1 MHEGFR
7 GFTAR
12 LAAAIALHRLVEFA
26 VDALAVLALV
36 GEQRRFFLI
45 ADATHVHVIGGM
57 KAHGLLAEVDFVIVQ
72 FESAARGQPGAK
84 GQRTGSLVVQVR
96 IDRPLRK
103 QNVGIF
109 GEDQLAQRFRGVAVH
124 HGGAVDLAGED
135 RLGPQDPAGGLALGR
150 SNGGGFVVRL
160 ARNARLS
167 ACEIND
173 RDAGPQRRIARQ
185 RAATPGFG
193 IVRMAARLNYVPRRK
208 NQWSA
213 SLWEAT
219 RIALDSLRKNKLRSF
234 LTLLGIILATT
245 TLIAVTALI
254 HGMDRYIADKVS
266 NMGADG
272 FRIVRMAWFGEW
284 DPKKFF
290 EMDKRN
296 PQIRV
301 DEYEFIRSKATLLK
315 DIGMMTQRQARV
327 AFKGNSVEG
336 VTVNGITDNIPA
348 INNVQVGIGRG
359 ITYDE
364 VRRHMAVAFIG
375 NDIFTRFFEGHDP
388 LGKTI
393 SIEGDPYEVIG
404 VAQALGSVFGQ
415 SQDNFVMIPVESYFK
430 TYGARN
436 GIRLVAKAMD
446 QQHLVQAQDE
456 VRVLLRSYRHLGPAQ
471 DDNFVIFAS
480 ETFVTLW
487 EQLTKTIAAMAVGV
501 VSVFMVVGGIV
512 IMNIMLA
519 VVTERTR
526 EIGIRKSLGARRR
539 DILNQY
545 LVESAVLAGAGGLLG
560 VGKAWL
566 VAGGGRTLYSVPRSL
581 PASSIA
587 IGVGLSSVVGLCLCR
602 LAAG

>member
-1 MHEGFR
+1 
-7 GFTAR
+7 
-12 LAAAIALHRLVEFA
+12 
-26 VDALAVLALV
+26 
-36 GEQRRFFLI
+36 
-45 ADATHVHVIGGM
+45 
-57 KAHGLLAEVDFVIVQ
+57 
-72 FESAARGQPGAK
+72 
-84 GQRTGSLVVQVR
+84 
-96 IDRPLRK
+96 
-103 QNVGIF
+103 
-109 GEDQLAQRFRGVAVH
+109 
-124 HGGAVDLAGED
+124 
-135 RLGPQDPAGGLALGR
+135 
-150 SNGGGFVVRL
+150 
-160 ARNARLS
+160 
-167 ACEIND
+167 
-173 RDAGPQRRIARQ
+173 
-185 RAATPGFG
+185 
-193 IVRMAARLNYVPRRK
+193 MAARLNYVPRRK

-284 DPKKFF
+284 NPKKFF

-327 AFKGNSVEG
+327 AFKGNSVLG
-336 VTVNGITDNIPA
+336 VIVNGITDNIPA
-348 INNVQVGIGRG
+348 INHVEVGLGRG

-375 NDIFTRFFEGHDP
+375 NDILTRFFEGQDP

-393 SIEGDPYEVIG
+393 SIEGDPYEVVG

-446 QQHLVQAQDE
+446 QEHLVQAQDE

-471 DDNFVIFAS
+471 DDNFVVFAS

-487 EQLTKTIAAMAVGV
+487 QQLTKAIAAMAVGV

-560 VGKAWL
+560 VGTAWL
-566 VAGGGRTLYSVPRSL
+566 IAVAVRTFTSVPMSL
-581 PASSIA
+581 PASSIV
-587 IGVGLSSVVGLCLCR
+587 IGVGLSSVVGLFFGIYPATK
-602 LAAG
+602 AADRKSVV